1 MVVDERRMLRTI
13 QVIAWYVRAG
23 GPRGLRATTRNQTE
37 DYNCCYQH
45 QVAAKPV
52 DIRHTTSHV

>member
-23 GPRGLRATTRNQTE
+23 GPRG
-37 DYNCCYQH
+37 H
-45 QVAAKPV
+45 KKPNGGLQLLLPASS
-52 DIRHTTSHV
+52 RSQAC